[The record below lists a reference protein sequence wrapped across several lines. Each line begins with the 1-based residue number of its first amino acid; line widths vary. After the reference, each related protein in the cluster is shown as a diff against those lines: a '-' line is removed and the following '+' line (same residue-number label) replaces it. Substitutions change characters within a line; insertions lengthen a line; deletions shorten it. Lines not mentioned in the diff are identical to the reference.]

1 MTSPLYGGLFRR
13 GGLKPVG
20 SSYTVPKR
28 TTSIHTT
35 VEIPGS
41 KSMTNR
47 ALLLAALS
55 DRPVLLSNVSLS
67 DDGRHFIE
75 CLRKLGFRTEAD
87 PELRQVKV
95 YGLGGKVPNRK
106 AVIHVGSAGTAARF
120 LTAMLAL
127 SEGEFIVDASP
138 QMKARPMKPLI
149 DSLTALGAKFEYLE
163 SPFSLPYRIRG
174 TGFRGERVT
183 LEANISSQFLSALL
197 LSGCNG
203 PETLHI
209 EINGEV
215 AAKPYVDMTI
225 RMMQDFGVR
234 VVNDGYR
241 RFEIPQG
248 QHYRGIDY
256 WIEPDLSNA
265 CYFWAMAVLTGGSVT
280 VRGSSLQSL
289 QGDIRFLEVL
299 KQLGA
304 TVAET
309 EEGVKVIG
317 PENRK
322 FPGIDLDLGDMPDQT
337 MTVAAMAPFA
347 EGPTVIRNVAIIK
360 HHESN
365 RLQAI
370 VTELTKMGIR
380 VEETGNG
387 LIIYPGMPQPT
398 VVETYDD
405 HRMAM
410 AFALIG
416 LRADGITIANPECTA
431 KTFAEYFEIFDRVV
445 KEKNS

>member
-1 MTSPLYGGLFRR
+1 M
-13 GGLKPVG
+13 KPVG

-28 TTSIHTT
+28 TTPIVGT

-55 DRPVLLSNVSLS
+55 DRPVLLSNVLLS
-67 DDGRHFIE
+67 DDGRCFIE
-75 CLRKLGFRTEAD
+75 CLRKLGFRTEFN
-87 PELRQVKV
+87 PELHQVKV
-95 YGLGGKVPNRK
+95 YGLGGMVPNRR
-106 AVIHVGSAGTAARF
+106 AAIDVGSAGTAARF

-127 SEGEFIVDASP
+127 NEGEYQIDASS
-138 QMKARPMKPLI
+138 QMKARPMKPLL

-163 SPFSLPYRIRG
+163 SPFCLPYRVRG
-174 TGFRGERVT
+174 TGYRGGKVT

-203 PETLHI
+203 PETLNI

-234 VVNDGYR
+234 VDNYGYR

-248 QHYRGIDY
+248 QHYRGQDY
-256 WIEPDLSNA
+256 RIEPDLSNA
-265 CYFWAMAVLTGGSVT
+265 CYFWAMAVLTGGTVT
-280 VRGSSLQSL
+280 VQGSSLQSL

-299 KQLGA
+299 KRLGA
-304 TVAET
+304 IVVES
-309 EEGVKVIG
+309 EEGVRVTG
-317 PENRK
+317 PENRR
-322 FPGIDLDLGDMPDQT
+322 FPGIEVDLGDMPDQT
-337 MTVAAMAPFA
+337 MTLAAMAPFA

-370 VTELTKMGIR
+370 VTELSKMGIR
-380 VEETGNG
+380 VEETGDG
-387 LIIYPGMPQPT
+387 LTIYPGMPQPA
-398 VVETYDD
+398 VVETYED

-410 AFALIG
+410 AFALTG
-416 LRADGITIANPECTA
+416 LRADGIVIANPECTA
-431 KTFAEYFEIFDRVV
+431 KTFAEYFEVFDRVV
-445 KEKNS
+445 NEKDS